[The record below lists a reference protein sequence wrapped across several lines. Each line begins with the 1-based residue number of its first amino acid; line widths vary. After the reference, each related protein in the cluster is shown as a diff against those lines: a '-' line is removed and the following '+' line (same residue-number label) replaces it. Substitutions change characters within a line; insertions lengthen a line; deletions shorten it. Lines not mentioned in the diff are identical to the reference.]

1 MCVRCLK
8 ATSVKE
14 RKPTQAQVLF
24 LGLPPGRMP
33 SDAALCSPCR
43 KIVATEMAVAVGQQ
57 PNPTNQASASA
68 EAPQAE
74 AAADAPA
81 VAPSCCPRDGC
92 ENTKLIALAEHDK
105 RPAVL
110 ATIGLDKTT
119 THLCVPCK
127 ADASSKY
134 RLGQAEPIPRRS
146 PRKSNLRSYTVE
158 DAKAEI
164 KDLLQDLDA
173 AIGERDNSQA
183 QLKNITRALGLSRGS
198 HKYQGGEKATKRRRV
213 PLHAGILCD

>member
-1 MCVRCLK
+1 MPSEGSTVCVRCLK

-57 PNPTNQASASA
+57 QNPTNQASASA

-134 RLGQAEPIPRRS
+134 RLGQAEPIPRW
-146 PRKSNLRSYTVE
+146 PLR
-158 DAKAEI
+158 
-164 KDLLQDLDA
+164 
-173 AIGERDNSQA
+173 GERCLIA
-183 QLKNITRALGLSRGS
+183 ELTRHLLF
-198 HKYQGGEKATKRRRV
+198 T
-213 PLHAGILCD
+213 